1 MKNDDFDDLPLDERF
16 LILLHKKIMDKTG
29 SAKRRAKKYYTDQ
42 YRKTG
47 VIPKPLLLAGQGIME
62 GRKCSGRRRVLST
75 EIQNRFIEMVKA
87 SSDPLD
93 DRFVFITRHGRTIKN
108 YHAWLEQ
115 EFDRKISLGAL
126 RHFARQ
132 VGLKVYLEKPDF
144 EEEADP
150 SVCFKDEPV
159 FDLIQMDG
167 CNFRYFKIRS
177 GDNGWAKPQ
186 VIEFFDTG
194 SRFMFVLEAYFSESS
209 LNSVDLFEKFLV
221 SSPFPHKKIRL
232 RPDNAKG
239 FLNLK
244 RPINELNIK
253 YSLPKGFYL
262 QPDFSRI
269 QAPKDKAHLESSHR
283 SIHHFEMQIIKHF
296 EDRIAKI
303 EPAYLYR
310 NGKKEKITVTSL
322 DIDLETLRQSGL
334 LEAYRRQHNE
344 QKHYYSVAGQT
355 SPWVPKEKF
364 DAGLGQYE
372 RLTFSEDDVRH
383 FNKYGYDKI
392 KATVSTKG
400 IITFNKHTYHVAVGA
415 QHFSRHNSTKVYI
428 SDVGDKLFIFENKE
442 NGILLGEALRRVP
455 YDKPVKKQPN
465 IEPNEVE
472 LIGAYL
478 QENKM
483 AVDRLRLIDIHHK
496 GLTLAAAKAIYQHNQ
511 QRYIAYTI
519 KLRQPE
525 AITGKALF
533 NAFILDCERQLSNS
547 PLVEYAPC
555 SENKVL

>member
-1 MKNDDFDDLPLDERF
+1 MKNKDLDRLPMDDRF

-29 SAKRRAKKYYTDQ
+29 SAKRRAKKYYLDQ

-62 GRKCSGRRRVLST
+62 GRKCSGRRRVLT
-75 EIQNRFIEMVKA
+75 EKIQKRFIEMVKA

-115 EFDRKISLGAL
+115 EFERSISLSAL
-126 RHFARQ
+126 RRFARQ
-132 VGLKVYLEKPDF
+132 ANLKVYLEKPDF
-144 EEEADP
+144 EQETDP
-150 SVCFKDEPV
+150 GVCFKDEPV

-167 CNFRYFKIRS
+167 CKFRYFKIRS
-177 GDNGWAKPQ
+177 NDSAWAKPQ

-194 SRFMFVLEAYFSESS
+194 SRNMFVLEGYFSESS

-221 SSPFPHKKIRL
+221 STPFPQKKIRL

-239 FLNLK
+239 FVNLK

-253 YSLPKGFYL
+253 FSLPGGFYL

-269 QAPKDKAHLESSHR
+269 HAPKDKAHLESSHR
-283 SIHHFEMQIIKHF
+283 SIHHFEMRIIKHF
-296 EDRIAKI
+296 EDRIAKT
-303 EPAYLYR
+303 EPGYIYR
-310 NGKKEKITVTSL
+310 NGKKEKITVTYL

-334 LEAYRRQHNE
+334 LESYRRQHNE
-344 QKHYYSVAGQT
+344 QKHYYSVNGKT
-355 SPWVPKEKF
+355 SAWVPKEKF
-364 DAGLGQYE
+364 DAGLAQYK
-372 RLTFSEDDVRH
+372 RLRFSADDVRH
-383 FNKYGYDKI
+383 FVKYGYDKI

-400 IITFNKHTYHVAVGA
+400 IITFKKQTYHVAVGA
-415 QHFSRHNSTKVYI
+415 QHFSRHKSTKVYI
-428 SDVGDKLFIFENKE
+428 SDLGDKLFIFEHKE
-442 NGILLGEALRRVP
+442 NGVLLGEALRREP
-455 YDKPVKKQPN
+455 YEKPIKQAVT
-465 IEPNEVE
+465 EPNAVE
-472 LIGAYL
+472 LISAYL
-478 QENKM
+478 QEKKM
-483 AVDRLRLIDIHHK
+483 AVDRPRLIDIHLR
-496 GLTLAAAKAIYQHNQ
+496 GLTLETAKAIYRQNRK
-511 QRYIAYTI
+511 RYIAYAI

-533 NAFILDCERQLSNS
+533 NAFILDCERQLSHN